1 MPLENT
7 YSTLI
12 DQIVEQTLK
21 GKIRSKAQVKTLII
35 RGLESG
41 TGELFERCLSER
53 IAAAETDISLKA
65 SRILRALQT
74 IQGEWEHLQQERAS
88 ADGLAQ
94 AMTALLAAT
103 PEQKP
108 QVFLQLVD
116 PNQPHSLTNES
127 LRQLAQQL
135 RASEDGQA
143 IARGIETGLSDF
155 DSLEGE
161 LVSWLYQPIRGA
173 LGFGGESQGPWALW
187 GKRIVS
193 PLPRQLFTV
202 LAEEGSIVS
211 FTQTLQSLELS
222 GWVQLVVLLQS
233 LQRSL
238 VTWFDQQPYD
248 SKAGRRL
255 SYSTFLIFAHIWC
268 QLWQGWTAQ
277 RGDLANGSFQMML
290 QILRRFAQREDFPLY
305 GGIFASFNGDYLKET
320 LTYFSDPLQR
330 VEATREKARLL
341 TLLGYSQRTL
351 GRYDPAIAFHEE
363 ALQIARDSQDAACE
377 VANLNH
383 LARVYVLKEEYQQA
397 INLSQRALIAARQQG
412 DRLAEAN
419 ALVNLGYSEVFAAR
433 AAERMDSESIERA
446 IRYLEQGLALAEKQG
461 DRQSQALAYNSLGI
475 AYTISAQPGAA
486 VTVLEK
492 GLPIAQIS
500 GNAYLQGLNA
510 TYLAEAYYALQNLT
524 KAIHYA
530 CLGMYWLEQMG
541 AQAWR
546 QAAGL
551 IAILQGQLGETGFN
565 QAIAQQRTEFV
576 RLIGVDGFEHL
587 PQLWQ
592 RYRESS

>member
-1 MPLENT
+1 MDNT
-7 YSTLI
+7 YSPLI

-21 GKIRSKAQVKTLII
+21 GKIRSKAQVKTLLL
-35 RGLESG
+35 RGLQPG

-53 IAAAETDISLKA
+53 LAAAAADTSLKA
-65 SRILRALQT
+65 SRIVRALQT
-74 IQGEWEHLQQERAS
+74 IQGEWAHLQQERAS
-88 ADGLAQ
+88 ADGLTQ
-94 AMTALLAAT
+94 AIAALTTAAAAD
-103 PEQKP
+103 KP
-108 QVFLQLVD
+108 QIFLQLVD
-116 PNQPHSLTNES
+116 PNQPNHLSHEA
-127 LRQLAQQL
+127 LRQLAKQMK
-135 RASEDGQA
+135 AEENAQA
-143 IARGIETGLSDF
+143 IAQGIETGLDDF
-155 DSLEGE
+155 DSLEAE

-173 LGFGGESQGPWALW
+173 LGFGGEKQGPWSLW
-187 GKRIVS
+187 AKRVIS

-202 LAEEGSIVS
+202 LAEADSIAG
-211 FTQTLQSLELS
+211 FTQTLEALELA
-222 GWVQLVVLLQS
+222 GWIELVVLLQA

-238 VTWFDQQPYD
+238 VAWFDQQPYD

-255 SYSTFLIFAHIWC
+255 SYSTFLIFAHIWY
-268 QLWQGWTAQ
+268 QLWQGWLN
-277 RGDLANGSFQMML
+277 RRSDLANGSFQMML

-305 GGIFASFNGDYLKET
+305 GGVFASFTGDYLKET
-320 LTYFSDPLQR
+320 LTYFSDPLQQ

-351 GRYDPAIAFHEE
+351 GRYQQAIAFHEE
-363 ALQIARDSQDAACE
+363 ALQIARDATDAVCE
-377 VANLNH
+377 IANLNH
-383 LARVYVLKEEYQQA
+383 LARVYVLQASYQQA
-397 INLSQRALIAARQQG
+397 IDLSQRALILARQQG

-433 AAERMDSESIERA
+433 DAERMEPEAIERA
-446 IRYLEQGLALAEKQG
+446 IRYLEQGLALAERQG

-475 AYTISAQPGAA
+475 AYTISTQPGAA

-510 TYLAEAYYALQNLT
+510 TYLAEAYYALQNPI
-524 KAIHYA
+524 KAIHYS

-541 AQAWR
+541 AEAWR

-551 IAILQGQLGETGFN
+551 LTILQGQLGEVGFE
-565 QAIAQQRTEFV
+565 QAIAQQRPEFV
-576 RLIGVDGFEHL
+576 RLIGVEGFEHL